1 MPKIVDHEDK
11 RSEIALKAAQ
21 VFHEHGYKALGMR
34 QLCEYL
40 GMSKSAVY
48 YYYKSKDEIFKA
60 ATEASVNLDVESMT
74 LSPVSELSSLEL
86 RCSNFHIIF
95 ERMAER
101 YFQEMKLVAEYIEVI
116 GLANV
121 ANDPSMQLAN
131 NKYSDMLASYVSKT
145 NKDVCYTL
153 LLGLLTQQTMQ
164 GSPLTK
170 AYITHVIA
178 KQLSKD

>member
-1 MPKIVDHEDK
+1 MPKIVDHEGK

-21 VFHEHGYKALGMR
+21 VFHEHGYKGLGMR

-60 ATEASVNLDVESMT
+60 ATEASVNLDVDSIK
-74 LSPVSELSSLEL
+74 LRPVSELSLLEL
-86 RCSNFHIIF
+86 RCSNFYSIF
-95 ERMAER
+95 ELMAER
-101 YFQEMKLVAEYIEVI
+101 YFQEMKLVSEYIEVI

-131 NKYSDMLASYVSKT
+131 NKYAEMLANYVSRAD
-145 NKDVCYTL
+145 KDVCYTL

-164 GSPLTK
+164 GYPLTK
-170 AYITHVIA
+170 AYIIQVIG